1 MSLTKFNNYASV
13 SNGLS
18 LKSKILFSGISIVAK
33 FAFHPDGTVNRYLT
47 NLVDIQLPPSSTP
60 ISGVTSY
67 DHTLDSARNLWFRVF
82 IPADSLSYSSLPV
95 ILYFHG
101 GGFVSFSPAKL
112 IFNALCQKLAGDLA
126 AIYISV
132 AYRRSPENC
141 WPAQYDDGFDVLRF
155 LDDVEMREKIRDFDI
170 LANADLSRCFLA
182 GDSAGG
188 NIAHHVAV
196 RACESEAQFKTV
208 RIRGLIGIQPFFGG
222 KERTESEL
230 QMKNHGLLLNLD
242 HTDFYWEA
250 FLPNGSDRDH
260 PGANVFGPSSM
271 DLSGLGRFPPTLVVV
286 GGLDLLQDWQR
297 RYCDEL
303 KRLGK
308 EVELWN
314 IQTWV
319 MGFMLRQSC
328 LKLKCYLI
336 RLRSLF
342 INSYLR
348 NDIISDIQ

>member
-1 MSLTKFNNYASV
+1 MPLYPMAFP
-13 SNGLS
+13 SNP
-18 LKSKILFSGISIVAK
+18 KSFFSGISIVAK

-82 IPADSLSYSSLPV
+82 IPADLSYSSLPV

-155 LDDVEMREKIRDFDI
+155 LDDDFDI

-250 FLPNGSDRDH
+250 FLPNGWIETIQVRMCSGQVPWIYLVWVGSRL
-260 PGANVFGPSSM
+260 PLWLLVGWQGSGVVEYPNM
-271 DLSGLGRFPPTLVVV
+271 GLGFYVAP
-286 GGLDLLQDWQR
+286 
-297 RYCDEL
+297 EL
-303 KRLGK
+303 P
-308 EVELWN
+308 ET
-314 IQTWV
+314 Q
-319 MGFMLRQSC
+319 MLFD
-328 LKLKCYLI
+328 K
-336 RLRSLF
+336 
-342 INSYLR
+342 
-348 NDIISDIQ
+348 